1 LKILSITDQIET
13 QYREYALYVLQ
24 SRGIPNFY
32 DSLTPV
38 QRIVLE
44 NSPAVFQKTIGL
56 VGEVIRTGRY
66 HHGDSSLA
74 GAISKLARPFGCSFS
89 LLEGDGFFGSPVNP
103 NPSAPRYTSV
113 RVNRNI
119 KEIIFQNYDLNEK
132 NEEGGFDWLH
142 VQTPIGLLTHI
153 VGIAVGYRS
162 NILPRKLEDIQEFL
176 EGKNKILKPH
186 FKDFAGKIF
195 KYEDQ
200 DNVWLLESGFEVQ
213 QEKKSIRIFDLP
225 PVMRYDSFMEK
236 LLTKLEKMGK
246 EYKLANNSQSKCD
259 LTLTFHK
266 LSGPEFSVMTAA
278 VKKMTQIIVKEDVVF
293 IKDGA
298 VRQYSSVKEY
308 LEEFVV
314 HLEDLKLKRL
324 VKDEKDLNNELAY
337 LEAKLKF
344 LIYMSQTR
352 RKNEEI
358 SQFLTQ
364 FPREIA
370 SRLSSIQLIKLS
382 SNHIQETEIEIKEIK
397 SRLQS
402 TKKSIQ
408 HQQKIVAEIAT
419 KQKKSAAVL
428 LVTTNPSINK
438 ITDSEIEIFT
448 LNEEEQE

>member
-1 LKILSITDQIET
+1 
-13 QYREYALYVLQ
+13 
-24 SRGIPNFY
+24 
-32 DSLTPV
+32 
-38 QRIVLE
+38 
-44 NSPAVFQKTIGL
+44 
-56 VGEVIRTGRY
+56 
-66 HHGDSSLA
+66 
-74 GAISKLARPFGCSFS
+74 
-89 LLEGDGFFGSPVNP
+89 
-103 NPSAPRYTSV
+103 
-113 RVNRNI
+113 
-119 KEIIFQNYDLNEK
+119 
-132 NEEGGFDWLH
+132 
-142 VQTPIGLLTHI
+142 
-153 VGIAVGYRS
+153 
-162 NILPRKLEDIQEFL
+162 
-176 EGKNKILKPH
+176 
-186 FKDFAGKIF
+186 
-195 KYEDQ
+195 
-200 DNVWLLESGFEVQ
+200 
-213 QEKKSIRIFDLP
+213 
-225 PVMRYDSFMEK
+225 
-236 LLTKLEKMGK
+236 
-246 EYKLANNSQSKCD
+246 
-259 LTLTFHK
+259 
-266 LSGPEFSVMTAA
+266 MTAA